1 LKNIIVSLKKMSDQ
15 IITKSENGVFYI
27 IFNRSEKRNAL
38 TRVMYAGIAEGIEI
52 AENDPKIRV
61 ILIYGNGK
69 CFSAGNDL
77 KDFQDLDWGT
87 STSRTATSWTEM
99 ILKAKKP
106 IIAAVHG
113 YAIGVGVTMLLHF
126 DLVYAGTGCR
136 FQFPFV
142 NLGLVPEFGSTFNL
156 PGQVG
161 LQRAAEL
168 FFFGDWFTAEEAEK
182 MGMINKVFPEDRL
195 IDEVVSL
202 AEKLAEKPPEALRK
216 TKELIKKYH
225 RGILSE
231 LMPEEGAEFF
241 RRQKSPEAQEAFSAF
256 FERRKPDFSKFT

>member
-1 LKNIIVSLKKMSDQ
+1 MSEQ
-15 IITKSENGVFYI
+15 IITKSENGVQHI

-38 TRVMYAGIAEGIEI
+38 TRVMYAGIAEGIEM
-52 AENDPKIRV
+52 AEEDPKIRV

-77 KDFQDLDWGT
+77 KDFQDLEWGT
-87 STSRTATSWTEM
+87 GSTRPAVSWTEM

-106 IIAAVHG
+106 IVAAVHG

-126 DLVYAGTGCR
+126 DLIYAGTGCR

-156 PGQVG
+156 PELVG
-161 LQRAAEL
+161 HQRAAEL
-168 FFFGDWFTAEEAEK
+168 LFFGDWFTAEEAEK
-182 MGMINKVFPEDRL
+182 MGMVNKIFPEDKL
-195 IDEVVSL
+195 ITEVVSL
-202 AEKLAEKPPEALRK
+202 AEKLAEKPPGALRK
-216 TKELIKKYH
+216 TKELIKKH
-225 RGILSE
+225 HLGVLSK

-241 RRQKSPEAQEAFSAF
+241 RRQKSQEAQEAFKAF
-256 FERRKPDFSKFT
+256 FEHRKPDFSKFT